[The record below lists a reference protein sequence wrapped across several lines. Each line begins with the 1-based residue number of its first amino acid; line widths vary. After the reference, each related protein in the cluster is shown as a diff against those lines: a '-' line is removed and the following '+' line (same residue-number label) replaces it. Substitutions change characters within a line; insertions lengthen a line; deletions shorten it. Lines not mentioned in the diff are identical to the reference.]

1 MRYIIVLECQESSYL
16 VHPFISY
23 FGYDLKPFWTHVI
36 IAYIF
41 MSFHANKR
49 FKIVNKLIFN
59 ALGKIHT
66 VLYCFGIPPHQ
77 IFDGYSQV
85 GQSELHIFLFSKI
98 YGVQEFLNDAH

>member
-1 MRYIIVLECQESSYL
+1 
-16 VHPFISY
+16 
-23 FGYDLKPFWTHVI
+23 
-36 IAYIF
+36 

-49 FKIVNKLIFN
+49 FKIVNKLLFN

-77 IFDGYSQV
+77 IFDGYSPDRP
-85 GQSELHIFLFSKI
+85 SEPHIFLFSKI